1 MVVRADTPSL
11 EQAGLTLGAIVISP
25 LVAVFA
31 LTGTEGAD
39 TPDTAES
46 RYYDLATEEIYR
58 QRWQNSGKC
67 DLRHSPAYPV
77 PYQPVTPENITYPPR
92 C

>member
-1 MVVRADTPSL
+1 MAVRSDTPSL

-31 LTGTEGAD
+31 LTGTAGTG

-46 RYYDLATEEIYR
+46 QYFDLATEEIYR
-58 QRWQNSGKC
+58 HRWNNSGKC
-67 DLRHSPAYPV
+67 DLRHIPAHPV
-77 PYQPVTPENITYPPR
+77 PYQPETPENFTYPPR